1 MADHC
6 HCCLKH
12 HGATAHALQL
22 VHGVGVVAGFAQR
35 FAVEICHLIRADDNG
50 PGMQK
55 RYRIRFGQRQA
66 LGQRLR
72 GFAV

>member
-1 MADHC
+1 MFSRRSD
-6 HCCLKH
+6 
-12 HGATAHALQL
+12 GA
-22 VHGVGVVAGFAQR
+22 R
-35 FAVEICHLIRADDNG
+35 FAERLAVQVSHLIRADDNG